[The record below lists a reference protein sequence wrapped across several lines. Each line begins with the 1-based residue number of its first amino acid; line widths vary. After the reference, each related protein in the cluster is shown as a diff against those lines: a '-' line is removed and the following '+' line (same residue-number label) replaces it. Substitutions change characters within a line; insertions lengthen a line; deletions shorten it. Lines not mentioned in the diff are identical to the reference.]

1 MDITVLDPIAN
12 KTPMEKMVVTYGLA
26 TLIEANAVSP
36 SKWATNI
43 PSTKVYRLK
52 ITIEHMDGMTNLRY
66 CFNIK
71 ITNLSVNLGIILRSR
86 MAI

>member
-1 MDITVLDPIAN
+1 MTVLDPIAN

-71 ITNLSVNLGIILRSR
+71 ITNYSVNLGIILRSR
-86 MAI
+86 VIL

>member
-26 TLIEANAVSP
+26 TFMEANAVSP

-71 ITNLSVNLGIILRSR
+71 SPI
-86 MAI
+86 